1 MLRNFY
7 LKFGLFVLIGFCT
20 HCKTP
25 SLPPDSI
32 DKEDTTGTDTSHIDT
47 SIISKPDTTQVI
59 DTVRARTSDSSLAA
73 SRRFGAEFI
82 FSENDLEGKT
92 GIFYKAND
100 FIGRPVNLNY
110 SFVAPAKDTLKYR
123 PFVLMVHEGAFLFGD
138 LGNELGKARLLARK
152 GYAAASI
159 NYRLGFNG
167 GSQSNACGGNN
178 LEVVQAVYR
187 AVQDTYVALHY
198 FAGKAD
204 EFGIDPGQ
212 IVLAGSSAGA
222 ITISALAY
230 MTEQDF
236 EALQPGIVK
245 TLGRLDPDPKGG
257 QFKIKALLSSLGYG
271 VFKSS
276 YLTTKNAKPTIF
288 FQRTGDNV
296 LPFQKGTFLSCPF
309 YLSSEGAKPVSD
321 QLKKLK
327 VPFELNFETAIGH
340 QLSYPQDYITDRYAQ
355 FLKRLWAGNRHQITN
370 EKYKTIEDIL
380 LK

>member
-1 MLRNFY
+1 MLRNFC

-25 SLPPDSI
+25 SLPPEPI

-47 SIISKPDTTQVI
+47 SIISKPDTTHI
-59 DTVRARTSDSSLAA
+59 SDTVRARTSDSSLAY
-73 SRRFGAEFI
+73 SRRFGTEFI
-82 FSENDLEGKT
+82 FSENDLESKA
-92 GIFYKAND
+92 GIYYKAND

-110 SFVAPAKDTLKYR
+110 SFVAPARDTLKYR

-167 GSQSNACGGNN
+167 GSQANACGGNN
-178 LEVVQAVYR
+178 LEVIQAVYR
-187 AVQDTYVALHY
+187 AVQDTYAALHY

-222 ITISALAY
+222 IAISAAVY

-245 TLGRLDPDPKGG
+245 TLGKLDPNPKGAP
-257 QFKIKALLSSLGYG
+257 FKVTALLSSLGYG

-276 YLTTKNAKPTIF
+276 YLTTANAKPTVF

-327 VPFELNFETAIGH
+327 VPYELNFETASGH

-355 FLKRLWAGNRHQITN
+355 FMKRLWSGNKHQITN
-370 EKYKTIEDIL
+370 EKYKTIEDIQ

>member
-1 MLRNFY
+1 MLRNFC
-7 LKFGLFVLIGFCT
+7 LKFGLFVLIGFST

-25 SLPPDSI
+25 SLPPEPVDQ
-32 DKEDTTGTDTSHIDT
+32 EDTTGTDTSHIDT
-47 SIISKPDTTQVI
+47 SIISKPDTTNPR
-59 DTVRARTSDSSLAA
+59 DTVRARTSDLLLAY

-82 FSENDLEGKT
+82 FLENELESKT
-92 GIFYKAND
+92 GIYYKAND
-100 FIGRPVNLNY
+100 YIGRPVSLNY
-110 SFVAPAKDTLKYR
+110 SFIAPANDTLKYR
-123 PFVLMVHEGAFLFGD
+123 PLVVMVHEGAFLFGD

-152 GYAAASI
+152 GYAATSI

-167 GSQSNACGGNN
+167 GSQANACGGNN

-198 FAGKAD
+198 FAGKPD

-222 ITISALAY
+222 IIISALAY

-245 TLGRLDPDPKGG
+245 TLGRLDPNPNGG
-257 QFKIKALLSSLGYG
+257 QFKITALLSSLGYG

-276 YLTTKNAKPTIF
+276 YVTAFNAKPTVF

-296 LPFQKGTFLSCPF
+296 LPFQKGTFLSCPY
-309 YLSSEGAKPVSD
+309 YLSSEGAKPVSE

-327 VPFELNFETAIGH
+327 VPYELNYETASGH
-340 QLSYPQDYITDRYAQ
+340 QLSYPQEYITERYAQ
-355 FLKRLWAGNRHQITN
+355 FMKRLWSGNRHQITN
-370 EKYKTIEDIL
+370 EKYKTTEDIQ